1 MSDKAQAP
9 DTRAP
14 DLRTPPDAATLQAW
28 DDAHVWHPFTPH
40 TVYRAEEPLMIAG
53 GEGHWLVDTEGRRYL
68 DGVSSIWCSAFGHR
82 RPELD
87 AAIREQLDRIA
98 HSTFLGHAS
107 VPAVLLARRLAEL
120 APDPLTRV
128 FFSDNGSTASEI
140 AVKMAY
146 QYCQQAEGGRW
157 KNRKRFLAL
166 GNAYNG
172 DTLGAVS
179 VGGVPLFHDT
189 FRSLLFPVHR
199 APSPYC
205 YRCPLGLERSTC
217 GVACLEETVRMI
229 EAHADELAGV
239 IVEPG
244 FQGAGGV
251 ITYPDGW
258 LRRVREV
265 TERHGILLILDEVA
279 SGCGRSG
286 AFFACEREGVVPDML
301 CLAKMLT
308 GGYLPLAA
316 TLTTE
321 RVFEAFLAPPEEGR
335 TFFHGHT
342 FTGNALGAAVALATL
357 DVFEDDDILAR
368 VRTASAHFATA
379 LGRLADHP
387 HVGEVRTYGL
397 AAGVE
402 LVADRDTR
410 RPFPAARRF
419 GHRVCRL
426 ARDRDVFLRPI
437 GDVLIFM
444 PPLTITHDEIDLMVD
459 AALHGLRAATAE
471 LHSPG

>member
-1 MSDKAQAP
+1 MTDSID
-9 DTRAP
+9 R
-14 DLRTPPDAATLQAW
+14 RTLEAW

-40 TVYRAEEPLMIAG
+40 AVYRAEEPLLVER
-53 GEGHWLVDTEGRRYL
+53 GEGHWLIDVDGNRYL
-68 DGVSSIWCSAFGHR
+68 DAVSSIWCSAFGHR
-82 RPELD
+82 RRELD
-87 AAIREQLDRIA
+87 DAIRDQLDRIA
-98 HSTFLGHAS
+98 HATFLGHAS
-107 VPAVLLARRLAEL
+107 VPAIHLAKRLVDL

-157 KNRKRFLAL
+157 KNRTRFLAL

-179 VGGVPLFHDT
+179 VGGVPLFHAT
-189 FRSLLFPVHR
+189 FRNLLFPVHR

-205 YRCPLGLERSTC
+205 YRCPLGLERATC
-217 GVACLEETVRMI
+217 GVACLDETLRLI
-229 EAHADELAGV
+229 ETHADELAGV

-251 ITYPDGW
+251 ITYPEGW
-258 LRRVREV
+258 LRSVREA

-279 SGCGRSG
+279 AGCGRTG
-286 AFFACEREGVVPDML
+286 TFFACEREGVVPDFL

-308 GGYLPLAA
+308 GGYLPLAV

-321 RVFEAFLAPPEEGR
+321 HVFDAFVAPPEEGR

-342 FTGNALGAAVALATL
+342 FTGNALGAAAALATL
-357 DVFEDDDILAR
+357 DVFENDRILDTLPA
-368 VRTASAHFATA
+368 TIAHLEQA
-379 LGRLADHP
+379 LTRLADHP
-387 HVGEVRTYGL
+387 HVGDIRTCGL
-397 AAGVE
+397 AAGIE

-410 RPFPAARRF
+410 TPFPTADRF
-419 GHRVCRL
+419 AHRVCRH
-426 ARDRDVFLRPI
+426 ARDRGVFLRPI
-437 GDVLIFM
+437 GDVLIVM
-444 PPLTITHDEIDLMVD
+444 PPLTIDTEEIDLIAD
-459 AALHGLRAATAE
+459 ALAHGLEQATAE
-471 LHSPG
+471 QQARTPAEPTEP